1 MKVLAVGC
9 HPDDLE
15 IACGG
20 TLRKYVSSGA
30 EVYMCHVA
38 NGSQG
43 HALIKPDVLKIL
55 RARESE
61 NAGAIIGVKHVF
73 NLDVND
79 MEVNRFDQQAVDAFA
94 EVVRYVRPDVIIT
107 HNEQDYMQDHIET
120 SRIVMNGS
128 FASTLAH
135 KATEKP
141 GLSQAYPEFVPVFFM
156 DTLGGV
162 DFIPTHYVDITEQI
176 DVKLR
181 ALACHETQVKWMMD
195 HDHIDFLKMVKTCSE
210 YRGYQCG
217 VTFAEGFRP
226 STVYPRMTTKHLLP

>member
-20 TLRKYVSSGA
+20 TLNKYTASGA
-30 EVYMCHVA
+30 EVYMCHIA
-38 NGSQG
+38 NGSLG
-43 HALIKPDVLKIL
+43 HAVIKPELLKTM
-55 RARESE
+55 RAAEAE
-61 NAGAIIGVKHVF
+61 NAGKVLGVKCVF

-79 MEVNRFDQQAVDAFA
+79 MEVNRFDQHAVDAFA
-94 EVVRYVRPDVIIT
+94 EIVRFVKPDVIIT

-128 FASTLAH
+128 FASTLVH
-135 KATEKP
+135 KASAMP
-141 GLSQAYPEFVPVFFM
+141 GSSPAYPEFVPVFYM

-162 DFIPTHYVDITEQI
+162 DFIPTHYVDITEHI
-176 DVKLR
+176 DTKLR
-181 ALACHETQVKWMMD
+181 ALACHETQVRWMLD

-217 VTFAEGFRP
+217 VPFAEGFRP
-226 STVYPRMTTKHLLP
+226 STVYPRMTTKYLLP